1 MVMLFTIVSALELN
15 VTRHS
20 GLLEEFYEEF
30 AGILEG
36 FQMDAIGCL

>member
-1 MVMLFTIVSALELN
+1 MMVMLFTIVSALELN

-30 AGILEG
+30 EDKWIIEEG
-36 FQMDAIGCL
+36 D